1 MARWLAFAQSRSEQ
15 ARLGGIVEAD
25 QTYVLESRKGSRLW
39 SKPAGAAA
47 APARKP
53 RKRGGKASKRGL
65 SDEQVAVLIAA
76 DRSLGACARLLGLS
90 HQPINHTRGERVR
103 GELHIQI
110 VNSRA
115 ERLKDMLRHHRGV
128 ATRYLGNYLNW
139 FHLVTLN
146 PNPSSRTCLS
156 AAIGQK
162 HAEKAYA

>member
-1 MARWLAFAQSRSEQ
+1 M
-15 ARLGGIVEAD
+15 
-25 QTYVLESRKGSRLW
+25 
-39 SKPAGAAA
+39 P
-47 APARKP
+47 
-53 RKRGGKASKRGL
+53 
-65 SDEQVAVLIAA
+65 VLIAADRSGATLSAVLEADNAMTLAQVLGPAVAPDAILVTDA

-103 GELHIQI
+103 GELHIQT

-146 PNPSSRTCLS
+146 PNPSGRTCLS